1 MPRLKN
7 VVDSSSKGPPVAP
20 FIVFGVVA
28 ALCSLPFIARLGDF
42 RVHSEMADLL
52 AGDQRSLSNY
62 QGANDLLVDAR
73 AGEDVGV
80 LISLE
85 SDNVFTPDALR
96 ALHAITGALIEKAG
110 VEHVISL
117 ASPRLRP
124 KFFQVGEWD
133 LLRGQVPQISSD
145 LVPLVPG
152 VPDAIPDALRLKEIQ
167 KWTTQFPFYRNLFVN
182 AEGRHAMLFAFAR
195 QRFDS
200 PGDKQAFCGRVDAVL
215 DEFREQGWQLRVLS
229 FPHAETET
237 MAHLE
242 GDIRRILPAMSAVL
256 LVVLLAAF
264 RFSPALV
271 FFVLIMQVAGVALA
285 LALVPALGF
294 RISPFTVSLFPL
306 LTGIHLTL
314 LIHVG
319 TAFQSA
325 RRSGLDSENA
335 MGAMLAQV
343 LKPCAFAALTTVVGL
358 LALSFSEVRP
368 TAVFGQLGACG
379 IVAMFALTFGPGMA
393 LLRVLGQLT
402 LAGKPWEQPPKAT
415 WPVALMDRVSRWKTV
430 ILLAA
435 ALVALVVALGW
446 SRVRTDIRI
455 VEFLSP
461 QSETRQAL
469 EGLDRDYGGINFAK
483 IEIDTGQTNGVL
495 QRECFALL
503 NRMEEFSLL
512 QDAGVSM
519 GYSAAMLVRAADGL
533 LLGDIPWV
541 VNVPAGLRARLIMQ
555 AFQRPE
561 VKRDMPLLGFLYDEN
576 LQRAYLVLRT
586 RDLSSGKY
594 LHLLDA
600 VVREG
605 KKLAPKGWRVTAA
618 DSKAAILEAD
628 RRIIESQRHSA
639 LWTVGA
645 IGVLLCVLWRS
656 VGLALLALA
665 ANAIPVG
672 LVLAVQGLAGVPL
685 NSITVMVAAIAFG
698 IAVDDT
704 IHFITHWRDERRRGV
719 PAREAVLN
727 TLRVKGRPIVCT
739 TIILVGIMCVFF
751 LASFPPVVAFGWLS
765 AIGYAAALG
774 AALGLLPIFLAGKR

>member
-1 MPRLKN
+1 MA
-7 VVDSSSKGPPVAP
+7 SSSKGPPVAP
-20 FIVFGVVA
+20 FIVLGVVV
-28 ALCSLPFIARLGDF
+28 ALCCLPFIARLGDF
-42 RVHSEMADLL
+42 SVHSEMADLL

-85 SDNVFTPDALR
+85 SVNVFSPETLR
-96 ALHAITGALIEKAG
+96 TLHALTGALLDRAG
-110 VEHVISL
+110 VDHVISL

-124 KFFQVGEWD
+124 KFYQVGEWD
-133 LLRGQVPQISSD
+133 LRRGQVPSISPPA
-145 LVPLVPG
+145 LLPLVPG
-152 VPDAIPDALRLKEIQ
+152 VPDAIPAAKRLKEI
-167 KWTTQFPFYRNLFVN
+167 KEWTTEFPFYRNLFVDADGKN
-182 AEGRHAMLFAFAR
+182 AMLFAFAR
-195 QRFDS
+195 ERFDS
-200 PGDKQAFCGRVDAVL
+200 PGDKRAFCDRVDAVL
-215 DEFREQGWQLRVLS
+215 DGFRDRGWRLSVLS

-242 GDIRRILPAMSAVL
+242 ADIRRILPAMSAVL
-256 LVVLLAAF
+256 LLVLLAAF

-271 FFVLIMQVAGVALA
+271 CFVIVMQVVGVALA
-285 LALVPALGF
+285 LGLVPALGF

-325 RRSGLDSENA
+325 RRAGLDTENA
-335 MGAMLAQV
+335 MASMLSQV
-343 LKPCAFAALTTVVGL
+343 LKPCAFAALTTAVGL

-379 IVAMFALTFGPGMA
+379 IVAMFVFTFGPGMS

-402 LAGKPWEQPPKAT
+402 LPGKPWEQSPKET
-415 WPVALMDRVSRWKTV
+415 WPVALMDRVTRLKTV

-435 ALVALVVALGW
+435 ALVVVAVAIGW

-495 QRECFALL
+495 RRECFALL
-503 NRMEEFSLL
+503 KRMEEFALRE
-512 QDAGVSM
+512 DAGVSM

-541 VNVPAGLRARLIMQ
+541 ANVPAGLRARLIMQ
-555 AFQRPE
+555 AFQQPE
-561 VKRDMPLLGFLYDEN
+561 VKSEMPLLGFLYDEN

-594 LHLLDA
+594 LNLLDA

-605 KKLAPKGWRVTAA
+605 KKMAPKGWRVTAA

-628 RRIIESQRHSA
+628 RRIVESQRHSA
-639 LWTVGA
+639 LWTAGI

-656 VGLALLALA
+656 VGLALLALVS
-665 ANAIPVG
+665 NAIPVG
-672 LVLAVQGLAGVPL
+672 LVVAVQGLADVPL
-685 NSITVMVAAIAFG
+685 NSLTVMVAAIAFG

-719 PAREAVLN
+719 PARDAVLN

-751 LASFPPVVAFGWLS
+751 LASFPPVIAFGWLS
-765 AIGYAAALG
+765 AIGYTAALG
-774 AALGLLPIFLAGKR
+774 VALGLLPIFLAGRR